1 MSKVIIR
8 HVSNQLLIECLVS
21 DIPSDEQIEVSLGI
35 PDSIIFA
42 RLIEVNDSVDNAL
55 QLSDIVALHVNP
67 CGVNTSVWQS
77 LLSNVNGECNQG
89 HIDCVG

>member
-1 MSKVIIR
+1 MSRDDLSKVIIR
-8 HVSNQLLIECLVS
+8 HVSDQLLVERLVS

-55 QLSDIVALHVNP
+55 QLSDIVALHVDP
-67 CGVNTSVWQS
+67 CGVNISVRQG
-77 LLSNVNGECNQG
+77 LLSYVNG
-89 HIDCVG
+89 